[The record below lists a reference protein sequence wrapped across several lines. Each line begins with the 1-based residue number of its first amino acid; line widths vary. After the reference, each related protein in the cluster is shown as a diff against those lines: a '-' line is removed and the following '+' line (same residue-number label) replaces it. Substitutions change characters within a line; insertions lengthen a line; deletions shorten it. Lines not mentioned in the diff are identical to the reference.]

1 MAVIKDLTRF
11 VVPTKRIHF
20 ELVETGLK
28 LKKETGSS
36 SSPQTVNDS
45 QNAAQHRIW
54 NSYRVPAPYR
64 RRTTPLYSGANK
76 SSGLN

>member
-11 VVPTKRIHF
+11 VLPTIQIHF
-20 ELVETGLK
+20 ELEETGLK
-28 LKKETGSS
+28 LKKETGRS

-54 NSYRVPAPYR
+54 NSYSGAPPYR
-64 RRTTPLYSGANK
+64 RPPHSFLVLTK